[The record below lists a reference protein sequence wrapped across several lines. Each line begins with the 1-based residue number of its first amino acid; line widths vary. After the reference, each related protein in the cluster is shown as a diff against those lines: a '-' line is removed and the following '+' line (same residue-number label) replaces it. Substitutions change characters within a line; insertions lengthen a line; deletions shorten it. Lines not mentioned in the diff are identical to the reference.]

1 MNKGFIFTF
10 AFAIGAAAG
19 SVVTW
24 KFVQNK
30 YEQLAREEIEE
41 VREYYA
47 SKDKDKNKQD
57 SEEKTDADEEGLT
70 EEEDDVPFTMS
81 ERVEYSSIASKYS
94 TNENEGGDQPMSRRE
109 PYVISPAE
117 FGEDDNYE
125 GLTLIYY
132 NDGILA
138 DHDGNCIEDIES
150 CIGYE
155 ALNHFGEYEED
166 SVYVRNDDTMM
177 EYEVLLDE
185 NNYTDVVGVD

>member
-1 MNKGFIFTF
+1 MSKGFIFTF
-10 AFAIGAAAG
+10 AFAVGAAVSSA
-19 SVVTW
+19 VTW
-24 KFVQNK
+24 KLTQKK

-47 SKDKDKNKQD
+47 SKDKEKNITED
-57 SEEKTDADEEGLT
+57 ISDTDAEEPT
-70 EEEDDVPFTMS
+70 TDEDDVPFTMS
-81 ERVEYSSIASKYS
+81 NERIEYSAIANKYS
-94 TNENEGGDQPMSRRE
+94 TSDNEGGDKPMSRRE

-125 GLTLIYY
+125 TETLIYY
-132 NDGILA
+132 NDGVLA
-138 DHDGNCIEDIES
+138 DRDGNRIEDIES

-155 ALNHFGEYEED
+155 SLNHFGEYEDD

-185 NNYTDVVGVD
+185 TNYADLEGID

>member
-10 AFAIGAAAG
+10 AFAVGAAIG
-19 SVVTW
+19 SAVTW

-30 YEQLAREEIEE
+30 YERLAREEIEE
-41 VREYYA
+41 VRAYYA
-47 SKDKDKNKQD
+47 SKDKGEET
-57 SEEKTDADEEGLT
+57 EEKTDSENETDECDD
-70 EEEDDVPFTMS
+70 DDVPFTMS
-81 ERVEYSSIASKYS
+81 EKVEYASIANKYA
-94 TNENEGGDQPMSRRE
+94 TTDEGGDKPMSRRE

-125 GLTLIYY
+125 GITLIYY

-138 DHDGNCIEDIES
+138 DHDGNRIEDIES

-155 ALNHFGEYEED
+155 SLNHFGEYEED

-185 NNYTDVVGVD
+185 TNYADLEGID